1 MSKTSIALLLL
12 ALTIAVHA
20 SPLVQA
26 LQNQK
31 MAARSTLASIQNG
44 PVSSHAYSDSPF
56 DLFCRRKYSYW
67 GRLTDADFKEVW
79 LGMVDAHIVAPSVKL
94 FQAMVD
100 SYGAYQPACAELKD
114 TYCNNLR
121 PAMDENPEL
130 FKDYHDT
137 ACFGFSKDTYYV
149 PSNNDYY

>member
-12 ALTIAVHA
+12 ALTIAVQA
-20 SPLVQA
+20 SPLAQA

-31 MAARSTLASIQNG
+31 MAARSTLAAIQNG

-100 SYGAYQPACAELKD
+100 SYGTGQPACAELKD
-114 TYCNNLR
+114 TYCNNLADAR
-121 PAMDENPEL
+121 ELNPEL
-130 FKDYHDT
+130 FNGEYDDS
-137 ACFGFSKDTYYV
+137 C
-149 PSNNDYY
+149 